1 MTLKNAP
8 GAKTAQN
15 RGNFVLGLVFIW
27 LPLTNGWDSQGHKA
41 PEGTLTVREVF
52 QRELH
57 EVQDRL
63 VEIADSVS
71 VIIEKATQAF
81 LANEVAKADEAI
93 ALSEANEEKA
103 LALDELVIRILAR
116 QSPVARDL
124 RILVSAL
131 RISAS
136 LERMGALA
144 SHIAS
149 IARYRFPGSAVPDS
163 LRGTFEEM
171 GALDIQLAKKVAE
184 VLRNTDVDLARAIQ
198 AEDERVDELHRH
210 IFDVVLADDWKEN
223 AMFTVDVTLASRYFE
238 RFADHVVDISSKVS
252 YLTTGEW
259 HEAE

>member
-1 MTLKNAP
+1 M
-8 GAKTAQN
+8 G
-15 RGNFVLGLVFIW
+15 
-27 LPLTNGWDSQGHKA
+27 
-41 PEGTLTVREVF
+41 EVF

-63 VEIADSVS
+63 VEIAESVS
-71 VIIEKATQAF
+71 SIIEKASQAF
-81 LANEVAKADEAI
+81 MGNEIAKADEAI
-93 ALSEANEEKA
+93 ALAEANEEKA
-103 LALDELVIRILAR
+103 LALDELVIKILAR

-144 SHIAS
+144 GHVAA
-149 IARYRFPGSAVPDS
+149 IARYRFPGSAVPES
-163 LRGTFEEM
+163 LRSTFQEM
-171 GALDIQLAKKVAE
+171 GTLDTKLARKVVE
-184 VLRNTDVDLARAIQ
+184 VLKNTDVDLARAIQ
-198 AEDERVDELHRH
+198 AEDARVDELHRH
-210 IFDVVLADDWKEN
+210 VFDVVLADDWKEN

-238 RFADHVVDISSKVS
+238 RFADHVVDISAKVS

>member
-1 MTLKNAP
+1 
-8 GAKTAQN
+8 
-15 RGNFVLGLVFIW
+15 
-27 LPLTNGWDSQGHKA
+27 
-41 PEGTLTVREVF
+41 VRQVF
-52 QRELH
+52 QNELH

-63 VEIADSVS
+63 VEISDSVAT
-71 VIIEKATQAF
+71 IMEKASAAF
-81 LANEVAKADEAI
+81 LGGDVAKADEAI
-93 ALSEANEEKA
+93 ALSESNEEKS
-103 LALDELVIRILAR
+103 LALDELVIKILAR

-131 RISAS
+131 RMSAS

-144 SHIAS
+144 GHIAS
-149 IARYRFPGSAVPDS
+149 IARYRYPGSAVPES
-163 LRGTFEEM
+163 LRATFEEM
-171 GALDIQLAKKVAE
+171 GALDIKLANKVTA
-184 VLRNTDVDLARAIQ
+184 VLRNTDVDQARAIQ

-210 IFDVVLADDWKEN
+210 VFDVVLADDWKEN